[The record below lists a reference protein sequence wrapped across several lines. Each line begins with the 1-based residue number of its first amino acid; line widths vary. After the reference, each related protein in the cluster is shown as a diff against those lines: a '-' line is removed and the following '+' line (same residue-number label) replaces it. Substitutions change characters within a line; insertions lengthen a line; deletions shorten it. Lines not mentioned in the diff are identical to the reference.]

1 MSDDGQLALPT
12 IANEPVAPA
21 PGAVSASRQR
31 QLRRLQR
38 AAQLAWL
45 LPLFVF
51 VVIAALL
58 YRQAFADAEHAVDRA
73 SRIAQEQALK
83 LFETNAMLLQRMLDL
98 WGSASDDEI
107 LARGADV
114 HERLKRMVSELPQ
127 VQGLFLNSAGARPLA
142 NSLVF
147 PAPGDIDYSDREWYQ
162 AHRGGDVGVHFSEQL
177 RSRVSG
183 EPFFDMSL
191 RRVRGDGSFGGTV
204 HVSLKPSY
212 LTDFYAEL
220 ARTERGL
227 RFAVLRADSKLI
239 ARYPAH
245 LAGGTRTGDDAVLA
259 TLRDAKDGVIQRGRS
274 LLDGADG
281 LRVLRQL
288 RPYPLWVTASITVA
302 DVRAAWLRQLGW
314 LALFAVPATL
324 TLAWLA
330 RLALARTREELDAAQ
345 RFDEERARRQR
356 AEVALLQAQKLE
368 ALGRLTGGVAHDF
381 NNLLTVVANNLYV
394 LRHVRPDL
402 RGSTHLA
409 AIDRAVSTGTKLTRQ
424 LSSFSRR
431 QALVPERFDLR
442 QRLPALI
449 ELLGPVLGK
458 GIEIVSHIA
467 DDVAMIEVDP
477 AELELALL
485 NLALN
490 AKDAMPRGGR
500 LEVVARNAQRG
511 DPHAPGERFVL
522 LEVSDTGS
530 GIPVHIAE
538 RVFEPF
544 FTTKPIGK
552 GTGLGLS
559 QVQALCQRAGGTAR
573 IAAGPRSGT
582 RVLLYFPS
590 VDRPADTPPA
600 EPEAI
605 SAARHPGC
613 RVLLVEDNDA
623 VAIASRDVLASMGC
637 TVDRVASGE
646 AALECLA
653 TRSADFDVVLSDIE
667 MPGALDGIAL
677 AERVAARHAQLPVVL
692 MTGYAARMEEAM
704 HRRVDVLPKP
714 VPPHLLSE
722 AIASAMAARAGAPSG
737 R

>member
-1 MSDDGQLALPT
+1 
-12 IANEPVAPA
+12 
-21 PGAVSASRQR
+21 
-31 QLRRLQR
+31 
-38 AAQLAWL
+38 
-45 LPLFVF
+45 
-51 VVIAALL
+51 
-58 YRQAFADAEHAVDRA
+58 
-73 SRIAQEQALK
+73 
-83 LFETNAMLLQRMLDL
+83 MLDL

-114 HERLKRMVSELPQ
+114 HERLKRMVADLPQ

-142 NSLVF
+142 TSLVF
-147 PAPGDIDYSDREWYQ
+147 PAPRDIDYSDREWYQ

-183 EPFFDMSL
+183 EPFFDMSR
-191 RRVRGDGSFGGTV
+191 RRVRSDGSFGGTV

-220 ARTERGL
+220 ARTEPGL

-239 ARYPAH
+239 ARYPAREEARPVDEA
-245 LAGGTRTGDDAVLA
+245 LLA
-259 TLRDAKDGVIQRGRS
+259 TLREANDVAIQRVRS
-274 LLDGADG
+274 SSDGADR

-288 RPYPLWVTASITVA
+288 RPYPLWVVSTIDVA
-302 DVRAAWLRQLGW
+302 DVRAAWLHQLGW

-324 TLAWLA
+324 MLAWLA

-356 AEVALLQAQKLE
+356 AVVALLQAQKLE

-381 NNLLTVVANNLYV
+381 NNLLTVVANNLYL

-402 RGSTHLA
+402 RASTHLA

-442 QRLPALI
+442 ERLPALI
-449 ELLGPVLGK
+449 DLLGPVLGK
-458 GIEIVSHIA
+458 GIEIVTHIA
-467 DDVAMIEVDP
+467 DDVAMIEVDA

-490 AKDAMPRGGR
+490 AKDAMPGGGR
-500 LEVVARNAQRG
+500 VEVVARNAQGG
-511 DPHAPGERFVL
+511 DPHVPGERFVL
-522 LEVSDTGS
+522 LEVADTGA
-530 GIPVHIAE
+530 GIPAHIAE

-573 IAAGPRSGT
+573 IAVGPRGGT

-590 VDRPADTPPA
+590 LDRTAEAPAA
-600 EPEAI
+600 VPEA
-605 SAARHPGC
+605 AAVARHPGC

-623 VAIASRDVLASMGC
+623 VASASRDVLASMGC

-653 TRSADFDVVLSDIE
+653 TRSGEFDVVLSDIE

-714 VPPHLLSE
+714 VPPQLLSE
-722 AIASAMAARAGAPSG
+722 AIANAMAARAGAPSG